1 MPATI
6 LVRAVG
12 VSGGRPGNPLQ
23 RGRLNSV
30 NYHFVTGAALKIVD
44 STARQ
49 TLWGR
54 GRWRRARNVGVAGTK
69 LAPLADSKICK
80 CFSRINRS
88 ATSARLVLNAK
99 R

>member
-12 VSGGRPGNPLQ
+12 VVGGRPGNPLQ

-54 GRWRRARNVGVAGTK
+54 VGGVREM
-69 LAPLADSKICK
+69 LAWLG
-80 CFSRINRS
+80 
-88 ATSARLVLNAK
+88 LNSLH
-99 R
+99 

>member
-12 VSGGRPGNPLQ
+12 VVGARPGNPLQ

-54 GRWRRARNVGVAGTK
+54 ARNVGVAGTK

-80 CFSRINRS
+80 CFWRINRS

>member
-44 STARQ
+44 SQTD

-54 GRWRRARNVGVAGTK
+54 GRGRRARNVGVAGTK

-80 CFSRINRS
+80 CFWRINRS